1 MELIEVQT
9 GSYFGEDDITGTMI
23 YMGEIKN
30 LSIDNIKIAVIGL
43 GYVGLPLAIE
53 FAKKFPTI
61 GFDIDK
67 KSIKKLKEGL
77 DSTQEISKESLKG
90 TKLIFTKLIGLR
102 TVTFIITVPTPA
114 DSSKIPDL
122 IPIKSATA
130 LVSSILKK
138 GDIVVYESTVFPGLT
153 EEICV
158 PILETS
164 SNLKYNEDSFVVIV
178 QKGLIL
184 VIKVIG

>member
-1 MELIEVQT
+1 
-9 GSYFGEDDITGTMI
+9 MI

-67 KSIKKLKEGL
+67 KRIKKLKEGL
-77 DSTQEISKESLKG
+77 DSTQEISKENLKG
-90 TKLIFTKLIGLR
+90 TKLIFTSQVIQLEECNF
-102 TVTFIITVPTPA
+102 FIITVPTPV
-114 DSSKIPDL
+114 DSSKTPDL

-164 SNLKYNEDSFVVIV
+164 SNLKYNEDFFCGYSPERINP
-178 QKGLIL
+178 GD
-184 VIKVIG
+184 